1 MILFTTDDDIEVT
14 DDNSSWEKFHFFIP
28 QVDYSVSCFMYETV
42 IKELK
47 KYDGVK
53 KYPIFVNYNAAKQY
67 AKYQRPIIS
76 MRDLKGCTSVA
87 DIIEIA
93 ISKLSKV

>member
-1 MILFTTDDDIEVT
+1 MTLFTTDDGVEVT

-28 QVDYSVSCFMYETV
+28 QVDYSVSSFMYETV
-42 IKELK
+42 IAELNK
-47 KYDGVK
+47 KGGVK
-53 KYPIFVNYNAAKQY
+53 PYPVFANYDAAKQY

-76 MRDLKGCTSVA
+76 MRDLKGCVSIA
-87 DIIEIA
+87 DIIEMA